1 MHLYANCDYYIPRV
15 SRVISI
21 SLTASGRTDSHSD
34 YSGQTDYIGLDNMK
48 MYVNL
53 DQNTP
58 CDSKVMSNC

>member
-1 MHLYANCDYYIPRV
+1 MFTFSCMQTLITI
-15 SRVISI
+15 RVISI

-34 YSGQTDYIGLDNMK
+34 YSGDLRIVQFCGQRDYIGQDNIK

-58 CDSKVMSNC
+58 